1 MCTNCFFPLFQ
12 LNSNFDRL
20 SSLNSSSSSSN
31 REASST
37 TTTGGGGEGGGDWID
52 IESEEEEEDLEARPP
67 ERNVSFRR

>member
-1 MCTNCFFPLFQ
+1 MRSNGFPPLFQ

-31 REASST
+31 RETSTT

-52 IESEEEEEDLEARPP
+52 IESEEEEDLEARPP